1 MKSLVDNVTTTAV
14 VAPSPVV
21 VKPVLSKV
29 LQEASRKASEAAMAK
44 LNALKAELAIKNAAV
59 DKGKSKEVVV
69 AVAPVAPI
77 VVQKV
82 VENSTETDVTAERKE
97 RKALKKAIKAVA
109 VKTRAEAQIQA
120 QKGWEPVS

>member
-1 MKSLVDNVTTTAV
+1 MSSPKKYGKATKLLSTKSKVQAMKSLVDNVTTAV

-29 LQEASRKASEAAMAK
+29 LQEASRKASEAAVAK

-77 VVQKV
+77 VVQK
-82 VENSTETDVTAERKE
+82 
-97 RKALKKAIKAVA
+97 
-109 VKTRAEAQIQA
+109 
-120 QKGWEPVS
+120 